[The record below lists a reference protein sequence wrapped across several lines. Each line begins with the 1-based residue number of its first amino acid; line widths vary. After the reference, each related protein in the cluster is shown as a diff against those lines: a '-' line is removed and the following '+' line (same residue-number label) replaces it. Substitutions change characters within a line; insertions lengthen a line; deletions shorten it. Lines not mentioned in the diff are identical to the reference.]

1 MYQNFFIY
9 SSINGHQ
16 GCFHVL
22 AIVNSAAMNNGV
34 HSLSILVSSGYMPR
48 SGIVRSYVS
57 FIPGFLWNLRIIFPT
72 EQLKWILFPKWL
84 YQFIFQI
91 SLQECKRV
99 LFSPH
104 PLQHLLF
111 VDFLMM
117 AILTGVRWSLIVV
130 LVCISLIM
138 NNVEHLF
145 MCLLAICMSLEK
157 YLFRS
162 SNQILIGLFV
172 SLVSSFINCLH
183 ILETNPL
190 LVVSFAII
198 FSHYKGCIYILFIVS
213 FALQKHLSLI
223 RSHLFNFVFISITL
237 GGGSKR
243 ILLDLCQKVY
253 CLCFP
258 LVVLKFLALHLS
270 L

>member
-1 MYQNFFIY
+1 MVI
-9 SSINGHQ
+9 
-16 GCFHVL
+16 
-22 AIVNSAAMNNGV
+22 ANSAALNIEAHVAFDFLRVNAQ
-34 HSLSILVSSGYMPR
+34 R
-48 SGIVRSYVS
+48 SGIGPSHGS
-57 FIPGFLWNLRIIFPT
+57 FILNFLKRNIHTVLHNGCINVYSHQCAREFPS
-72 EQLKWILFPKWL
+72 LHILSSIYCF
-84 YQFIFQI
+84 
-91 SLQECKRV
+91 
-99 LFSPH
+99 LFFVY
-104 PLQHLLF
+104 LLF
-111 VDFLMM
+111 TYFLMM
-117 AILTGVRWSLIVV
+117 AILSRIPHRWYLIV
-130 LVCISLIM
+130 LFLCMLLIISS
-138 NNVEHLF
+138 VELLLL
-145 MCLLAICMSLEK
+145 CLLSIYMSSLEK

-172 SLVSSFINCLH
+172 SLVSSFMNCLH

-243 ILLDLCQKVY
+243 ILLDLCKKVY